1 MNYVRFSGGSYQGK
15 MWISH
20 ELCEIFWWILPTEDV
35 NKPWTMWDFLSPIF
49 LLVRGEKEIQSLW
62 TQPFFCF
69 WQPQKS
75 NSGSTISKRDTQK
88 PITILKSL
96 GKLYDQI
103 GPLFFAV
110 MSPSGTKLDL
120 KNR

>member
-1 MNYVRFSGGSYQGK
+1 MNYVRFSGGSYQRK

-20 ELCEIFWWILPTEDV
+20 ELCEIFWAH
-35 NKPWTMWDFLSPIF
+35 F
-49 LLVRGEKEIQSLW
+49 LLVRGEKKIQSLW